1 MEAPTE
7 EYFHALREI
16 NMALIKGLE
25 TALTVLENPEKFT
38 GEDERIDRGQPKGIW
53 CRGNKALKVDTY
65 NITRFKQTR
74 HIVGI
79 SQIFDAPKS
88 GRSPKDVW
96 DFLITEISCHSSQTR
111 EWKNNLCRS
120 C

>member
-38 GEDERIDRGQPKGIW
+38 EEQRNFIIEKIRELIE
-53 CRGNKALKVDTY
+53 A
-65 NITRFKQTR
+65 
-74 HIVGI
+74 
-79 SQIFDAPKS
+79 SQRAYGAEATK
-88 GRSPKDVW
+88 
-96 DFLITEISCHSSQTR
+96 H
-111 EWKNNLCRS
+111 
-120 C
+120 